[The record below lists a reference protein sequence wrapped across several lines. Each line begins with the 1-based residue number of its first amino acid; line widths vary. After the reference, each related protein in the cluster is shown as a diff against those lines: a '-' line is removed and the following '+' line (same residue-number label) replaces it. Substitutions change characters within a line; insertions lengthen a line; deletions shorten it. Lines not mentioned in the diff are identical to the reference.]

1 MGYLQMQLMNET
13 TEKNTKGI
21 CLNIDRFFADLDF
34 TANSDFEKWD
44 EYPFARFHEKMSR
57 ILEEV
62 EHKQQELP
70 LLFSIPLDEEMSFL
84 ECTYC
89 YNFIVVDKNL
99 FQHTQHEFELDIE
112 ALEVC
117 RNEDID
123 CIVLYLGMNTIM

>member
-1 MGYLQMQLMNET
+1 
-13 TEKNTKGI
+13 
-21 CLNIDRFFADLDF
+21 
-34 TANSDFEKWD
+34 
-44 EYPFARFHEKMSR
+44 
-57 ILEEV
+57 
-62 EHKQQELP
+62 
-70 LLFSIPLDEEMSFL
+70 MSFL